1 MKRNAKRRGRE
12 KLVDSETTWFSKN
25 GRKRNGMNGTL
36 FGEWKEEIVAH
47 GGAHARTGTRANPY
61 GSCRPTEKEKTK
73 TLVLPRSPKHG
84 VFFSFFFQIFSL
96 FPTVFICLPLSGWS
110 ISMGP
115 LYGRVYPMLV
125 LSRWP
130 DMQVVTQHLPFNLF
144 FEPERRPHGL
154 PKRGVYLWDPFGNSG
169 KDVGGHVNWFSRQA
183 D

>member
-1 MKRNAKRRGRE
+1 MERRNRGFLAARMH
-12 KLVDSETTWFSKN
+12 
-25 GRKRNGMNGTL
+25 GQ
-36 FGEWKEEIVAH
+36 AH
-47 GGAHARTGTRANPY
+47 GRTLMDPVD
-61 GSCRPTEKEKTK
+61 RPKKK
-73 TLVLPRSPKHG
+73 RQKHLYSRG
-84 VFFSFFFQIFSL
+84 PPNMAFSFLLFFQIFSL

-169 KDVGGHVNWFSRQA
+169 KDVGGHVNWFPLQA